1 METRPDYGKHMIER
15 NYTEGSTHIFHG
27 CLLYNIQ
34 KIDARTLA
42 SSTVI
47 IEKGEEFMITIE
59 FPKIL
64 FKSLRKLL
72 PKKIRPQ
79 LKDPA
84 PFHIDLGDPVKIGV
98 IETQLGKLQM
108 AITDEE
114 FIPFIGQ
121 SLRKITDYPAPAI
134 FHSPLPIEVDSSP
147 WTGWI
152 PDKKT
157 FQ

>member
-1 METRPDYGKHMIER
+1 MRPDYGKNMIER
-15 NYTEGSTHIFHG
+15 NYTERSTHIFHG

-42 SSTVI
+42 SVTVI

-59 FPKIL
+59 FPKLL
-64 FKSLRKLL
+64 FKPLIKLL

-79 LKDPA
+79 LKGAA
-84 PFHIDLGDPVKIGV
+84 PFHIDLGCPVKIGV
-98 IETQLGKLQM
+98 IETQLGKPQM
-108 AITDEE
+108 AITGEE

-121 SLRKITDYPAPAI
+121 SLHKTTDYPEPAI
-134 FHSPLPIEVDSSP
+134 FHSPLPIDRDPSP
-147 WTGWI
+147 WTGRI
-152 PDKKT
+152 PDKNT